1 MSDPLSKFLHW
12 EKETPDHLLFH
23 QPLPGTIRTWTYAQA
38 GQEIRKVA
46 SALMLYDI
54 PPRSRIAIL
63 SKNCAQWMMA
73 DLGIMMA
80 GHIPVPL
87 YPTLSAHAIDQIL
100 KHSEPKVIFI
110 GKLDDYEN
118 QKGGIPGD
126 IQKISFDEYGI
137 REGWLWSELLAKHKP
152 LENKAPFGRN
162 EVATIKYT
170 SGTTGTPKGVM
181 ISLHAIDT
189 ALSHA
194 FPVMKTGSKDRFF
207 SYLPLSHIAER
218 MLVEFGGIYNGASIY
233 FSESLD
239 KFAANLA
246 HAQPTVFLAVP
257 RIWARFKEK
266 ILEKI
271 PQKRLNILLSI
282 PIISSLIKKTI
293 RRNLGLSKCNWA
305 ITGASPI
312 TVDLL
317 EWYQKLGIT
326 IREVY
331 GMTENLAWATS
342 NVEKVKF
349 GTIGLPWTNVQ
360 FRLSKEGEIQT
371 KGDAMMLGYYKSP
384 ELTKDTFTD
393 DGFLKSGD
401 VAEAGSEGFVTITGR
416 IKDLFKTD
424 KGKYVAPLPI
434 ELKLS
439 SNTDIEQVCVVGMG
453 VPQPM
458 ALVVL
463 SAVGKSKNKEELSK
477 SLSKT
482 LDAVNREIETYEQL
496 EAAVVMNSD
505 WTIENGL
512 LTPSLKV
519 KRNEVEK
526 IYLAKY
532 PYWYSLK
539 KRIVFTS
546 EL

>member
-1 MSDPLSKFLHW
+1 MSDALTMFSRW

-23 QPLPGTIRTWTYAQA
+23 QPLTGESRTWTYAQA
-38 GQEIRKVA
+38 GQEVRKIA
-46 SALMLYDI
+46 ATLMSKDL

-63 SKNCAQWMMA
+63 SKNCAHWMMA
-73 DLGIMMA
+73 DLAIMMA
-80 GHIPVPL
+80 GHISVPL
-87 YPTLSAHAIDQIL
+87 YPTLSAHSIGQIL
-100 KHSEPKVIFI
+100 NHSEPKVIFV
-110 GKLDDYEN
+110 GKLDDYAN
-118 QKGGIPGD
+118 QKDGIPSD
-126 IQKISFDEYGI
+126 IQKISFDDYGI
-137 REGWLWSELLAKHKP
+137 KDGWLWSDLLAKHKP
-152 LENKAPFGRN
+152 IEIIQPFDRN

-181 ISLHAIDT
+181 ISMHAIDT
-189 ALSHA
+189 ALGHA
-194 FPVMKTGSKDRFF
+194 FPILKTGNNDRFF

-218 MLVEFGGIYNGASIY
+218 MLVEFGVIYNGASVY

-246 HAQPTVFLAVP
+246 YAQPTVFLAVP
-257 RIWARFKEK
+257 RIWTRFKEK

-271 PQKRLNILLSI
+271 PQKRLDLMLSI
-282 PIISSLIKKTI
+282 PGINSLVRKTI
-293 RRNLGLSKCNWA
+293 RKNLGLSKCRWA
-305 ITGASPI
+305 VTGASPI
-312 TVDLL
+312 TLELL
-317 EWYQKLGIT
+317 AWYQKLGIT
-326 IREVY
+326 IVEVY

-342 NVEKVKF
+342 NVERLKF
-349 GTIGLPWTNVQ
+349 GTIGVPWTNVR
-360 FRLSKEGEIQT
+360 FRLSAEGEIQT
-371 KGDAMMLGYYKSP
+371 KSDAMMLGYYKSP
-384 ELTKDTFTD
+384 ELTKDTFTN

-401 VAEAGSEGFVTITGR
+401 VAQIDPDGFITITGR

-463 SAVGKSKNKEELSK
+463 SASGKSKNKEEITK

-482 LDAVNREIETYEQL
+482 LDVVNKEIESYEQL
-496 EAAVVMNSD
+496 EAAVIMSSD

-526 IYLAKY
+526 IYLSKY
-532 PYWYSLK
+532 PYWYSVGK
-539 KRIVFTS
+539 KVVWES
-546 EL
+546 D